1 MENFYNKDTMLAQ
14 LVKRCK
20 IAFNYMMIF
29 GCIYNLL
36 MLALPI
42 YSLQVLDRVISSGN
56 LDTLLMITLIV
67 ASSVLAMVLLGGAR
81 SLAMKGVSNWL
92 DSQLNK
98 EIFIRGIYSSAKT
111 RGSSSASQ
119 YFRELENIR
128 NFISGQ
134 GIITFMD
141 APWAFIF
148 IIVLFCIHP
157 VNGYLAILGAIILV
171 GLAILGDKTTKKHID
186 AANEQFTKS
195 MHQMDLISRN
205 SEAVIAMA
213 MSDNLYRYWHNR
225 VVQGN
230 ALKDHGT
237 DISNFLGNITKY
249 MRFLI
254 QIGVTGLGGYLVV
267 KGQLTSGAMIAGSIL
282 VGRALSP
289 FEAIV
294 SSWKNFIITRKSYIK
309 LEQFLEYQP
318 YTNYDGVKLPE
329 PSGKINVLNLSYS
342 PGNNQKLI
350 IQGLSFTVE
359 PGEVIAIVGESAA
372 GKSTLARLLVGI
384 LPPTSGYIK
393 YDNIDAYKWNH
404 NPPERSLGQYVGYLP
419 QDIELF
425 NGSIKMNIARME
437 QGFQDEKV
445 ISAAQHSKVHDMIM
459 SLPEGYNTNLG
470 IEGIAL
476 SGGQKQ
482 RIALARAFYNNP
494 KIMVLDEPNANLD
507 KSGEELLFQAI
518 HSSKEYKIT
527 TIIISHRLSI
537 LGVVDKIM
545 YLSNGKILDFLPR
558 DEMIEKYFKPKN

>member
-1 MENFYNKDTMLAQ
+1 METFYNKDTALAQ
-14 LVKRCK
+14 LIKK
-20 IAFNYMMIF
+20 SKQAFNYMMIF
-29 GCIYNLL
+29 GCVYNLL

-67 ASSVLAMVLLGGAR
+67 ASSVLAMVLIGAAR

-98 EIFIRGIYSSAKT
+98 EIFVRGIYTSAKT
-111 RGSSSASQ
+111 RGASSASQ

-134 GIITFMD
+134 GMTTFMD
-141 APWAFIF
+141 APWALIF

-157 VNGYLAILGAIILV
+157 INGYLAILGALMLV
-171 GLAILGDKTTKKHID
+171 GLAILTDKTTKKHLD
-186 AANEQFTKS
+186 AANEQFSKS
-195 MHQMDLISRN
+195 MHQIDLISRN

-213 MSDNLYRYWHNR
+213 MSDNLYKYWYNR
-225 VVQGN
+225 ISQGN
-230 ALKDHGT
+230 ALKDQGT

-254 QIGVTGLGGYLVV
+254 QIAVTGLGGYLVV

-294 SSWKNFIITRKSYIK
+294 ASWKNFIVTRKSYLK
-309 LEQFLEYQP
+309 LEQFLEFKP
-318 YTNYDGVKLPE
+318 YTNYDGVALPP
-329 PSGKINVLNLSYS
+329 PSGKIEVSNLSYA
-342 PGNNQKLI
+342 PTNNQRLI
-350 IQGLSFTVE
+350 IQNLSFTID

-384 LPPTSGYIK
+384 LAPSSGYIK

-404 NPPERSLGQYVGYLP
+404 NPPEKSLGKHIGYLP

-437 QGFQDEKV
+437 QDFQDEKV
-445 ISAAQHSKVHDMIM
+445 INAALSSKVHDMIM
-459 SLPEGYNTNLG
+459 SMPEGYNTDLG
-470 IEGIAL
+470 VDGITL

-482 RIALARAFYNNP
+482 RIALARAFYNDP
-494 KIMVLDEPNANLD
+494 KIMILDEPNANLD
-507 KSGEELLFQAI
+507 KSGEALLFEAI
-518 HSSKEYKIT
+518 HSSKERKIT

-545 YLSNGKILDFLPR
+545 YLSAGKILDFLPR
-558 DEMIEKYFKPKN
+558 EEMIEKYFKPKN